1 MLTEH
6 DIDQMDG
13 NTSINESKE
22 LNENQN
28 KCDYI
33 EAETR
38 YSELTGKIA
47 GHIRKTNLQLLCQQ

>member
-1 MLTEH
+1 MLRKH

-28 KCDYI
+28 KYDYI
-33 EAETR
+33 ESETG
-38 YSELTGKIA
+38 SSVLTGKIA